1 MAVHD
6 EEGSNAGN
14 EPTQQREHP
23 SREGVRPTR
32 NTQRDDDRDDA
43 TAPRY
48 SLRNLN
54 TALPRPF
61 GRNETGQTLVKA
73 LESFHALFQTAPG
86 SEADL
91 SNYNVI
97 GFDTNEQ
104 RAGMSA
110 VLLVAPLEAD
120 GKTYLFNFTL
130 MLEASAPV
138 LTPLKGEFE
147 GRHFDIIQVAGDL
160 FNEKYLSRVEDLVTR
175 RFKSSR
181 SNDVFEF
188 VDCGHAV
195 IQASVDLS
203 DQAVLKTY
211 AFYGTAAISTVSG
224 ELLGNAPEFELSWI
238 TENDKLILATEFNPE
253 PIRNAAGQPRRT
265 DAKLTLIANINDDD
279 DKYQETLAVV
289 GVQLEAVYAPSRK
302 EDEDSRG
309 FRRRSVEKQT
319 LVAPLASITTLDTG
333 TKAVTLELMLS
344 GLVAVASLSDDL
356 FWLNGFRGDP
366 LVDPKDVDPRDPG
379 AFGYLDDGVKIDTKA
394 NSFDNEKLLGLFE
407 DYCSPEL
414 AFALHCEEAGELSW
428 LTDVFRNAAGTG
440 PFAKEMRQLLT
451 DTADHVTDG
460 HYSTRLA
467 EEDEKE
473 LVVNGDNRI
482 ILGTYKDEHGELRD
496 LRDFDL
502 LKFLNQYGHNDPELA
517 LQYQDTFDMTNLPID
532 YRIDQRIRILSDV
545 LGNRMKITG
554 FARQVY
560 LTAGGMRAL
569 ALAFEDCG
577 LEIERA
583 SGGQSYTN
591 TRQRGN
597 TLVGRMGGSNMGAGL
612 FNSYSRRDDRSDR
625 GDSRGTGYSGRTRH
639 WSRR

>member
-211 AFYGTAAISTVSG
+211 AF
-224 ELLGNAPEFELSWI
+224 
-238 TENDKLILATEFNPE
+238 
-253 PIRNAAGQPRRT
+253 
-265 DAKLTLIANINDDD
+265 
-279 DKYQETLAVV
+279 
-289 GVQLEAVYAPSRK
+289 
-302 EDEDSRG
+302 
-309 FRRRSVEKQT
+309 
-319 LVAPLASITTLDTG
+319 
-333 TKAVTLELMLS
+333 
-344 GLVAVASLSDDL
+344 
-356 FWLNGFRGDP
+356 
-366 LVDPKDVDPRDPG
+366 
-379 AFGYLDDGVKIDTKA
+379 
-394 NSFDNEKLLGLFE
+394 
-407 DYCSPEL
+407 
-414 AFALHCEEAGELSW
+414 
-428 LTDVFRNAAGTG
+428 
-440 PFAKEMRQLLT
+440 
-451 DTADHVTDG
+451 
-460 HYSTRLA
+460 
-467 EEDEKE
+467 
-473 LVVNGDNRI
+473 
-482 ILGTYKDEHGELRD
+482 
-496 LRDFDL
+496 
-502 LKFLNQYGHNDPELA
+502 
-517 LQYQDTFDMTNLPID
+517 
-532 YRIDQRIRILSDV
+532 
-545 LGNRMKITG
+545 
-554 FARQVY
+554 
-560 LTAGGMRAL
+560 
-569 ALAFEDCG
+569 
-577 LEIERA
+577 
-583 SGGQSYTN
+583 
-591 TRQRGN
+591 
-597 TLVGRMGGSNMGAGL
+597 
-612 FNSYSRRDDRSDR
+612 
-625 GDSRGTGYSGRTRH
+625 
-639 WSRR
+639 